1 MILELMPDFGI
12 LGKNIIL
19 TFMSNILILG
29 IDGMLGNMLASV
41 FSQQSSGKLFFTS
54 RRDKPINEH
63 LKGEIINFDASS
75 IGFTNLVS
83 MVQPDFVI
91 NCIGAIKP
99 LIKESDPKSVI
110 NAQTINSFL
119 PLNIAKS
126 ANEFNFKYLQIG
138 TDCVFN
144 GEKGGYNE
152 ESNTDAIDVYG
163 KTKIAGEIMAKN
175 KTVIR
180 SSIIGPEYG
189 TGRSL
194 LNWFYHE
201 QSDAVSGFNN
211 HLWNGVTTLNFAN
224 VINGIIEN
232 NYDVGLIQ
240 HLIPS
245 DVVTKY
251 ELLHLFAKYFKK
263 DIGINKSEADT
274 VINRTLTTLN
284 PQQNEILWNFGGY
297 SEIPS
302 VEKNIEELSR
312 YSLTQELLIK
322 Q

>member
-1 MILELMPDFGI
+1 
-12 LGKNIIL
+12 
-19 TFMSNILILG
+19 MSNILILG
-29 IDGMLGNMLASV
+29 IDGMLGNMLANV
-41 FSQQSSGKLFFTS
+41 FSQKSSGKLFFTS
-54 RRDKPINEH
+54 RRDAPINEY
-63 LKGEIINFDASS
+63 LNGEIINFDASS
-75 IGFTNLVS
+75 MGFTNLVTT
-83 MVQPDFVI
+83 VKPDFVI

-126 ANEFNFKYLQIG
+126 TNEFNFKYLQIG

-144 GEKGGYNE
+144 GEKGMYNE

-163 KTKIAGEIMAKN
+163 KTKIAGEIMIKN

-189 TGRSL
+189 PGRSL

-201 QSDAVSGFNN
+201 QSDSVNGFNN

-232 NYDVGLIQ
+232 NYDAGLIQ

-263 DIGINKSEADT
+263 DIGINKTEADT
-274 VINRTLTTLN
+274 VINRTLSTLN
-284 PQQNEILWNFGGY
+284 PEQNKILWKFGGY
-297 SEIPS
+297 DEIPS
-302 VEKNIEELSR
+302 VEENIEELSR
-312 YSLTQELLIK
+312 YSLTQELLVN

>member
-1 MILELMPDFGI
+1 
-12 LGKNIIL
+12 
-19 TFMSNILILG
+19 MSNILILG

>member
-1 MILELMPDFGI
+1 MQDFGI
-12 LGKNIIL
+12 LGKNIIQ

-29 IDGMLGNMLASV
+29 IDGMLGNMLADV
-41 FSQQSSGKLFFTS
+41 FSQKSSGKLFFTS
-54 RRDKPINEH
+54 RREEPINEYLH
-63 LKGEIINFDASS
+63 AEIINFDATSTELS
-75 IGFTNLVS
+75 NLVS
-83 MVQPDFVI
+83 TVKPDFVI

-99 LIKESDPKSVI
+99 LIEESDTKSII
-110 NAQTINSFL
+110 NAQTLNTFL
-119 PLNIAKS
+119 PLNIVQS

-144 GEKGGYNE
+144 GEKGMYNE
-152 ESNTDAIDVYG
+152 ESITNAIDVYG
-163 KTKIAGEIMAKN
+163 KTKIAGESMIKN

-180 SSIIGPEYG
+180 SSIIGPESG

-201 QSDAVSGFNN
+201 QSNSVSGFNN

-232 NYDVGLIQ
+232 NYDAGLIQ

-263 DIGINKSEADT
+263 DIGINKTEADT
-274 VINRTLTTLN
+274 VINRTLSTLN
-284 PQQNEILWNFGGY
+284 PEQNKILWKFGGY
-297 SEIPS
+297 DEIPS
-302 VEKNIEELSR
+302 VEENIEELSR
-312 YSLTQELLIK
+312 YSLTQELLVN

>member
-1 MILELMPDFGI
+1 MPDFGI
-12 LGKNIIL
+12 LGKNITQ

-29 IDGMLGNMLASV
+29 IDGMLGNMLANV
-41 FSQQSSGKLFFTS
+41 FSQKSSGKLFFTS
-54 RRDKPINEH
+54 RRDKPINKY
-63 LKGEIINFDASS
+63 LNGEIINFDALSA
-75 IGFTNLVS
+75 GFTNLVS
-83 MVQPDFVI
+83 TVQPDFVI

-99 LIKESDPKSVI
+99 LIKESDSKSII

-119 PLNIAKS
+119 PLTIAKS
-126 ANEFNFKYLQIG
+126 ANEFKFRYFQIG

-152 ESNTDAIDVYG
+152 ESSTDAIDVYG
-163 KTKIAGEIMAKN
+163 KTKISGEIMIKN

-194 LNWFYHE
+194 LNWFIHE
-201 QSDAVSGFNN
+201 QSEAVSGFNN

-232 NYDVGLIQ
+232 NYDAGLIQ

-245 DVVTKY
+245 DIVTKY
-251 ELLHLFAKYFKK
+251 ELLNLFAEYFKK
-263 DIGINKSEADT
+263 DIGVNKSEADT
-274 VINRTLTTLN
+274 VINRTLSTLN
-284 PQQNEILWNFGGY
+284 PKQNEILWNLGGY
-297 SEIPS
+297 SKIPS
-302 VEKNIEELSR
+302 VEENVEELSK
-312 YSLTQELLIK
+312 YSLTQKLLVK

>member
-1 MILELMPDFGI
+1 
-12 LGKNIIL
+12 
-19 TFMSNILILG
+19 MSNILILG
-29 IDGMLGNMLASV
+29 IDGMLGSMLADV
-41 FSQQSSGKLFFTS
+41 FSQKSSGKLFFTS
-54 RRDKPINEH
+54 RRDEPINEYLH
-63 LKGEIINFDASS
+63 AEIINFDAISTELSS
-75 IGFTNLVS
+75 LVS
-83 MVQPDFVI
+83 TVKPDFVI

-99 LIKESDPKSVI
+99 LIEESDAKSII
-110 NAQTINSFL
+110 NAQTLNTFL
-119 PLNIAKS
+119 PLNIVKS

-138 TDCVFN
+138 TDCIFN
-144 GEKGGYNE
+144 GEKGMYNE
-152 ESNTDAIDVYG
+152 ESITNATDVYG
-163 KTKIAGEIMAKN
+163 KTKIAGEIMIKN

-201 QSDAVSGFNN
+201 QSETVSGFNN

-232 NYDVGLIQ
+232 NYDAGLIQ

-263 DIGINKSEADT
+263 EIGINKSEADT
-274 VINRTLTTLN
+274 VINRTLSTLN
-284 PQQNEILWNFGGY
+284 PQQNEILWNLGGY
-297 SEIPS
+297 PKIPS
-302 VEKNIEELSR
+302 VEENIEELSR
-312 YSLTQELLIK
+312 YSLTQELLVK
-322 Q
+322 K

>member
-1 MILELMPDFGI
+1 MPDFGI

-75 IGFTNLVS
+75 IGFINLVS

>member
-1 MILELMPDFGI
+1 MQDFGI
-12 LGKNIIL
+12 LGKSIIQ

-29 IDGMLGNMLASV
+29 IDGMLGNMLANV
-41 FSQQSSGKLFFTS
+41 FSQKSSGKLFFTS
-54 RRDKPINEH
+54 RRDEPINEF
-63 LKGEIINFDASS
+63 LNGEIINFDATSTGLSS
-75 IGFTNLVS
+75 LVS
-83 MVQPDFVI
+83 KVKPDFLI

-99 LIKESDPKSVI
+99 LIKENDTKSI
-110 NAQTINSFL
+110 TNAQNINTFL
-119 PLNIAKS
+119 PLNIVKS

-144 GEKGGYNE
+144 GEKGMYNE
-152 ESNTDAIDVYG
+152 ESITNAIDVYG
-163 KTKIAGEIMAKN
+163 KTKIAGEIMFKN

-201 QSDAVSGFNN
+201 KSEAVSGFNN

-232 NYDVGLIQ
+232 NYDAGLIQ

-263 DIGINKSEADT
+263 DIVINKSEADT
-274 VINRTLTTLN
+274 VINRTLSTLN
-284 PQQNEILWNFGGY
+284 PQQNETLWNLGGY
-297 SEIPS
+297 AEIPS
-302 VEKNIEELSR
+302 VEENIEELSR
-312 YSLTQELLIK
+312 YSLTQELLVK

>member
-1 MILELMPDFGI
+1 
-12 LGKNIIL
+12 
-19 TFMSNILILG
+19 MSNILILG

-63 LKGEIINFDASS
+63 LNGEIINFDASS
-75 IGFTNLVS
+75 IGFINLVS

>member
-1 MILELMPDFGI
+1 
-12 LGKNIIL
+12 
-19 TFMSNILILG
+19 MSNILIFG
-29 IDGMLGNMLASV
+29 IDGMLGNMIANV
-41 FSQQSSGKLFFTS
+41 FSQKSSGKLFFTS
-54 RRDKPINEH
+54 RREEPINKH
-63 LKGEIINFDASS
+63 LKGEIIYFDALS
-75 IGFTNLVS
+75 IGLTNLVS
-83 MVQPDFVI
+83 RVQPDYVV

-99 LIKESDPKSVI
+99 LINESDTESVI

-119 PLNIAKS
+119 PLNISKA

-144 GEKGGYNE
+144 GEQGMYNE
-152 ESNTDAIDVYG
+152 ESNTDALDVYG
-163 KTKIAGEIMAKN
+163 KTKVAGEILLNN

-189 TGRSL
+189 IGRSL

-201 QSDAVSGFNN
+201 QSNKVNGFNN

-224 VINGIIEN
+224 VINGVIEN

-251 ELLHLFAKYFKK
+251 ELLQLFANYFNKE
-263 DIGINKSEADT
+263 ISINKSDADT
-274 VINRTLTTLN
+274 VINRTLSTLN
-284 PQQNEILWNFGGY
+284 LKQNETLWNMGGY
-297 SEIPS
+297 SEVPS
-302 VEKNIEELSR
+302 IEENIRELSKF
-312 YSLTQELLIK
+312 SLTQELLV
-322 Q
+322 

>member
-1 MILELMPDFGI
+1 MPDFGI

-75 IGFTNLVS
+75 IGFINLVS

-163 KTKIAGEIMAKN
+163 KTKIAGEITVKN

>member
-1 MILELMPDFGI
+1 MQDFGI
-12 LGKNIIL
+12 LGKNIIQI
-19 TFMSNILILG
+19 FMSNILILG
-29 IDGMLGNMLASV
+29 IDGMLGNMLANV
-41 FSQQSSGKLFFTS
+41 FSQKSSGKLFFTS
-54 RRDKPINEH
+54 RRDEPINQY
-63 LKGEIINFDASS
+63 LNGEIINFDATLTGLS
-75 IGFTNLVS
+75 NLVS
-83 MVQPDFVI
+83 TVKPDFLI

-99 LIKESDPKSVI
+99 LIKESDTKSII
-110 NAQTINSFL
+110 NAQTINTFL
-119 PLNIAKS
+119 PLNIVKS

-144 GEKGGYNE
+144 GEKGMYNE
-152 ESNTDAIDVYG
+152 ESITNAIDVYG
-163 KTKIAGEIMAKN
+163 KTKIAGEIIFKN
-175 KTVIR
+175 KSVIR

-201 QSDAVSGFNN
+201 QSEAVSGFNN

-232 NYDVGLIQ
+232 NYDAGLIQ
-240 HLIPS
+240 HLVPS

-263 DIGINKSEADT
+263 DIVINKSEADT
-274 VINRTLTTLN
+274 VINRTLSTLN
-284 PQQNEILWNFGGY
+284 PQQNEILWNLGGY
-297 SEIPS
+297 PKIPS
-302 VEKNIEELSR
+302 VEENIEELSR
-312 YSLTQELLIK
+312 YSLTQELLVK

>member
-1 MILELMPDFGI
+1 MPDFGI
-12 LGKNIIL
+12 LGKNIIQ

-29 IDGMLGNMLASV
+29 IDGMLGNMLANV
-41 FSQQSSGKLFFTS
+41 FSQKSSGKLFFTS
-54 RRDKPINEH
+54 RRDKPINEY
-63 LKGEIINFDASS
+63 LNGEIIHFDASS

-83 MVQPDFVI
+83 TIQPDFVI
-91 NCIGAIKP
+91 NCIGTIKP
-99 LIKESDPKSVI
+99 LIKESDSKSII

-119 PLNIAKS
+119 PLTIAKS
-126 ANEFNFKYLQIG
+126 ANEFNFKYFQIG
-138 TDCVFN
+138 TDCVFS
-144 GEKGGYNE
+144 GEKGRYNE
-152 ESNTDAIDVYG
+152 ESNTDATDVYG

-189 TGRSL
+189 IGRSL
-194 LNWFYHE
+194 LNWFNHE
-201 QSDAVSGFNN
+201 RSDSVSGFNN

-232 NYDVGLIQ
+232 NYDAGSIQ

-245 DVVTKY
+245 DIVTKY
-251 ELLHLFAKYFKK
+251 ELLLLFSKYFKK
-263 DIGINKSEADT
+263 DIGIDKSEADT
-274 VINRTLTTLN
+274 VINRTLSTLN
-284 PQQNEILWNFGGY
+284 PQQNEVLWNFGGY

-302 VEKNIEELSR
+302 VEENVEELSK
-312 YSLTQELLIK
+312 YSLTQELLVK

>member
-1 MILELMPDFGI
+1 MPDFGI

>member
-1 MILELMPDFGI
+1 
-12 LGKNIIL
+12 
-19 TFMSNILILG
+19 
-29 IDGMLGNMLASV
+29 MLASV

>member
-1 MILELMPDFGI
+1 
-12 LGKNIIL
+12 
-19 TFMSNILILG
+19 MSNILILG
-29 IDGMLGNMLASV
+29 IDGMLGNMLANV
-41 FSQQSSGKLFFTS
+41 FSQKSSSNLFFTT
-54 RRDKPINEH
+54 RREEPINKY
-63 LKGEIINFDASS
+63 LNGEIINFDAFST
-75 IGFTNLVS
+75 GFTKLVDI
-83 MVQPDFVI
+83 VQPNFVI

-99 LIKESDPKSVI
+99 LIKESDTKSVI
-110 NAQTINSFL
+110 DAQSINSFL

-144 GEKGGYNE
+144 GEKGMYNE
-152 ESNTDAIDVYG
+152 DSTTDAIDVYG
-163 KTKIAGEIMAKN
+163 KTKIVGEFKMKN

-189 TGRSL
+189 MGRSL

-201 QSDAVSGFNN
+201 QSDEVSGYNN

-232 NYDVGLIQ
+232 KYDAGLIQ
-240 HLIPS
+240 HLVPS
-245 DVVTKY
+245 NVVTKY
-251 ELLHLFAKYFKK
+251 ELLHLFAKYFNKE
-263 DIGINKSEADT
+263 IGINNIEADT
-274 VINRTLTTLN
+274 VINRTLSTLN
-284 PQQNEILWNFGGY
+284 TQQNEILWNYGGY

-302 VEKNIEELSR
+302 VEENIEELSR
-312 YSLTQELLIK
+312 YSLTQQLLVK

>member
-1 MILELMPDFGI
+1 MPDFGI
-12 LGKNIIL
+12 LGKNITQ

-63 LKGEIINFDASS
+63 LNGEIINFDASS
-75 IGFTNLVS
+75 IGFIKLVS

-163 KTKIAGEIMAKN
+163 KTKIAGEITVKN

-263 DIGINKSEADT
+263 EIGINKSEAET

>member
-1 MILELMPDFGI
+1 MPDFGI

-144 GEKGGYNE
+144 GEKGMYNE

-163 KTKIAGEIMAKN
+163 KTKIAGEITVKN

>member
-1 MILELMPDFGI
+1 M
-12 LGKNIIL
+12 
-19 TFMSNILILG
+19 
-29 IDGMLGNMLASV
+29 
-41 FSQQSSGKLFFTS
+41 
-54 RRDKPINEH
+54 
-63 LKGEIINFDASS
+63 
-75 IGFTNLVS
+75 GFTNLVS
-83 MVQPDFVI
+83 TVQPDFVI

-126 ANEFNFKYLQIG
+126 TNEFNFKYLQIG

-144 GEKGGYNE
+144 GEKGMYNE

-163 KTKIAGEIMAKN
+163 KTKIAGEIMVKN

-180 SSIIGPEYG
+180 SSIIGPESG

-201 QSDAVSGFNN
+201 QSDSVSGFNN

-232 NYDVGLIQ
+232 NYDAGLIQ

-274 VINRTLTTLN
+274 VINRTLSTLN
-284 PQQNEILWNFGGY
+284 PQQNETLWNLGGY
-297 SEIPS
+297 AEIPS
-302 VEKNIEELSR
+302 VEENIEELSR
-312 YSLTQELLIK
+312 YSLTQELLVK